1 MRCTAEELI
10 RKKTVIKISLNIV
23 LEKKKM
29 RKRII
34 ETCIN
39 ICRNFNINLINLKRE
54 DSKNEKEHD

>member
-23 LEKKKM
+23 LEKKM
-29 RKRII
+29 RKRVI
-34 ETCIN
+34 ETCID